1 MSEVDWDRLDI
12 THDELN
18 RFTNAFKSEE
28 FRKLFGEYC
37 NEITDPENRRVY
49 EAELKQLEAERGI
62 DIKFINPEPGFVI
75 KTTVDGKQKV
85 FINVAKCDQIEA
97 PSSERGQDASTGQHG
112 LNWRIPYVQS
122 KPKRDFDNN
131 KTVCPVYDVVFHPDT
146 LHLTKK
152 NAMFKKLVIDTA
164 CDAVQTTYNVQLD
177 LVNLKYPK
185 MGYKGTARP
194 TVIRKKT
201 GDPTNFEASPIDS
214 IYPPPPPTTTNAAA
228 PAKGTNVK
236 AKHRTVADYATP
248 KYEIIHRRSVEMH
261 EMTDELDAK
270 INMTIPKEL
279 VVRID
284 LPLLSSSKDVF
295 LDVNTKSIYLCSE
308 KPAKYKLTIQ
318 LPFEVQKL
326 DGKAQFDSDKR
337 QLQITL
343 PVVRERKLVIS
354 DLCRED
360 SGVDSDHHSPKEDN
374 SSGDDVFEDALETHT
389 SRANRQD
396 EKVVSFVASVFGFII
411 LNQELNMHFSL
422 FSKFLGCQEMEE
434 IEGVNRVIISRFFG

>member
-1 MSEVDWDRLDI
+1 MSEVNWDRLDI
-12 THDELN
+12 THDELT
-18 RFTNAFKSEE
+18 RFTTAFKSDE
-28 FRKLFGEYC
+28 FRKLFADYC

-62 DIKFINPEPGFVI
+62 DIKFINPVPGFVI

-131 KTVCPVYDVVFHPDT
+131 KTVCPVYDVVFHSDT
-146 LHLTKK
+146 LHLCKK

-164 CDAVQTTYNVQLD
+164 CDAVQTTYNVHLD
-177 LVNLKYPK
+177 LVNLKFPK
-185 MGYKGTARP
+185 MGYKGTPRP
-194 TVIRKKT
+194 TIIRKKT
-201 GDPTNFEASPIDS
+201 GEPTTTEASPIDS
-214 IYPPPPPTTTNAAA
+214 IYPPIPPTNTADAS
-228 PAKGTNVK
+228 AKGTNVK
-236 AKHRTVADYATP
+236 SKQRVVAEYATP
-248 KYEIIHRRSVEMH
+248 KYEIVHRRSVEMH

-270 INMTIPKEL
+270 INVTIPKEL

-284 LPLLSSSKDVF
+284 LPLLRSSKDVF

-318 LPFEVQKL
+318 LPFVVQKQ

-343 PVVRERKLVIS
+343 PVLREKKLVIA

-360 SGVDSDHHSPKEDN
+360 SGVESDHHSPKEDN
-374 SSGDDVFEDALETHT
+374 SSGDDVFEDAQETLAVR
-389 SRANRQD
+389 SNRHD
-396 EKVVSFVASVFGFII
+396 EKVVSY
-411 LNQELNMHFSL
+411 
-422 FSKFLGCQEMEE
+422 
-434 IEGVNRVIISRFFG
+434 ISSGDFRLHQN

>member
-18 RFTNAFKSEE
+18 RFTNAFKSDE
-28 FRKLFGEYC
+28 FRKLFADYC

-146 LHLTKK
+146 LHLAKK
-152 NAMFKKLVIDTA
+152 NAMFKKLVIDTT
-164 CDAVQTTYNVQLD
+164 CDAVQTTYNVHLD
-177 LVNLKYPK
+177 LVNLKFPK
-185 MGYKGTARP
+185 MGYKGTAKP
-194 TVIRKKT
+194 TIIRKKT
-201 GDPTNFEASPIDS
+201 GESTISEASPIDS
-214 IYPPPPPTTTNAAA
+214 IYPPPPSTSTTAV
-228 PAKGTNVK
+228 NVK
-236 AKHRTVADYATP
+236 SKPRPVADYATP

-270 INMTIPKEL
+270 INLTIPKEL

-343 PVVRERKLVIS
+343 PVVREKKLVIA
-354 DLCRED
+354 DFCRED
-360 SGVDSDHHSPKEDN
+360 SGVDSDHHSPKEDS
-374 SSGDDVFEDALETHT
+374 SSGDDVFEDALEILT
-389 SRANRQD
+389 SRSNRQD
-396 EKVVSFVASVFGFII
+396 EKEVSSADSVEVI
-411 LNQELNMHFSL
+411 
-422 FSKFLGCQEMEE
+422 
-434 IEGVNRVIISRFFG
+434 RVPD